1 MSSLAGRQ
9 SSGYADGAGTNAQF
23 NGPFGIAVDSNQNVY
38 VADAFNHAIRKI
50 TSGGE
55 STSDLFGVHYCS

>member
-50 TSGGE
+50 TSGGK
-55 STSDLFGVHYCS
+55 STTYIFLINFH